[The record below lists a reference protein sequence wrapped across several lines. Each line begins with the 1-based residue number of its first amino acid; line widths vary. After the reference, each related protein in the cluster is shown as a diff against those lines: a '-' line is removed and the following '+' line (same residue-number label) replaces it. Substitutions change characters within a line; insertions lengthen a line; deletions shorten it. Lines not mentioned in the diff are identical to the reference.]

1 MQHRKGGD
9 AYKQLH
15 MESIVADAS
24 PHKLIALLFS
34 QTRAQLKSAL
44 VAHQA
49 QNTSVRLDAIHR
61 AVECLSGLSNSL
73 NFDVESDLPYNLHNL
88 YLYMQQSLI
97 NCQRDF
103 SEQKVV
109 EIISLLE
116 GLADAWS
123 QIDESNTPPVP

>member
-24 PHKLIALLFS
+24 PHKLITLLFS

-49 QNTSVRLDAIHR
+49 NNTGVRREAIHR
-61 AVECLSGLSNSL
+61 AVECLSGLREAL
-73 NFDVESDLPYNLHNL
+73 NFEVESDLPHNLHKL

-97 NCQRDF
+97 ACQREF
-103 SEQKVV
+103 SEAKVV
-109 EIISLLE
+109 EILSLLE
-116 GLADAWS
+116 TLADAWA
-123 QIDESNTPPVP
+123 QIDDAATGP